1 MTKHDLDLVSLV
13 GGIVF
18 LALGVVGLL
27 RSSGWIDDGAVFWA
41 AVAVVVGL
49 GILGAARSL
58 WALSRSGDGPAEAEN
73 PPK

>member
-1 MTKHDLDLVSLV
+1 VSDHELDLVSLV

-27 RSSGWIDDGAVFWA
+27 RVSGRIDDGAVFWA
-41 AVAVVVGL
+41 AVAVVAGL

-58 WALSRSGDGPAEAEN
+58 TALLRPGDAAADAEN
-73 PPK
+73 DPK

>member
-27 RSSGWIDDGAVFWA
+27 RSSGRLEGGAVFWA

-58 WALSRSGDGPAEAEN
+58 SALTHRGDTPVEPEN
-73 PPK
+73 APK

>member
-1 MTKHDLDLVSLV
+1 MTKHELDLVSLV
-13 GGIVF
+13 GGILF
-18 LALGVVGLL
+18 LALGVVGLA

-58 WALSRSGDGPAEAEN
+58 SALTGRDEPPVEPEN
-73 PPK
+73 SPK

>member
-1 MTKHDLDLVSLV
+1 VKNHELDLVSLV

-18 LALGVVGLL
+18 LALGLVGLL
-27 RSSGWIDDGAVFWA
+27 RSSGRLDGGAVFWA

-58 WALSRSGDGPAEAEN
+58 SALTRREE
-73 PPK
+73 PPIEPEKSPK

>member
-1 MTKHDLDLVSLV
+1 M
-13 GGIVF
+13 F

-27 RSSGWIDDGAVFWA
+27 RSSGRLDGGAMFWA

-58 WALSRSGDGPAEAEN
+58 SALTRRGDTPVEPEN
-73 PPK
+73 VPK